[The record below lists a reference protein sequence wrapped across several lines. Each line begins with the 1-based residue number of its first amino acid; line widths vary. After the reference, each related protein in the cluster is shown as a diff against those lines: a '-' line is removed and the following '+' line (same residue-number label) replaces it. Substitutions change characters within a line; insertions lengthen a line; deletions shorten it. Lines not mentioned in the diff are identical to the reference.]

1 MYDRLLRIQLPKR
14 QSAFLWGARK
24 TGKSTFLK
32 KHFQGVPYYDLLKSD
47 LFLLLLKEPH
57 IFREEVL
64 ALEPKDQ
71 LIIVDEIQKIPIL
84 LDEVHWLIENT
95 QFQFILCGSSARKLK
110 QTGVNMLGG
119 RAWKYAFFP
128 LVYPEIPEY
137 PLLEIFHTGTIPSHF
152 RNPHYKKA
160 LKSYLEDY
168 ITLEIQAEG
177 LVRNL
182 PAFARFL
189 DCLRFSHGEMLNYS
203 NIAREASVDQK
214 TIKSYFQILEDT
226 LMGYFVYPYR
236 KRISREIITD
246 SPKFYLFD
254 VGLANAIKKVDI
266 IDLKGAEAGKSLEQ
280 LILLELTAYRGLYEK
295 DFAIQYWRTKTGL
308 EVDFILGDGDVAIEV
323 KIQQKVQ
330 ADDLKGLISFMEEH
344 KPRKSYV
351 VSLVPRARK
360 MVVKEGSVDI
370 LPVETFLK
378 KLWNH
383 EILG

>member
-1 MYDRLLRIQLPKR
+1 MYKRYLHIKLPKK

-32 KHFQGVPYYDLLKSD
+32 SHFPEAPYYDLLKSD
-47 LFLLLLKEPH
+47 LYLLLLKEPH

-95 QFQFILCGSSARKLK
+95 KFHFILCGSSARKLK

-119 RAWKYAFFP
+119 RAWKYPFFP
-128 LVYPEIPEY
+128 LLYPEMPEY
-137 PLLEIFHTGTIPSHF
+137 PLLEIFRTGTLPSHF

-168 ITLEIQAEG
+168 IALEIQAEG

-189 DCLRFSHGEMLNYS
+189 ECLRFSHGEMINYS
-203 NIAREASVDQK
+203 NIAREAGIDQK
-214 TIKSYFQILEDT
+214 TVKSYFHILEDT
-226 LMGYFVYPYR
+226 LIGYFIYPYR
-236 KRISREIITD
+236 KQVSREIITD
-246 SPKFYLFD
+246 APKFYLFD

-266 IDLKGAEAGKSLEQ
+266 VELKGAEAGKSLEQ
-280 LILLELTAYRGLYEK
+280 LVLLELIGYRGLNDK
-295 DFAIQYWRTKTGL
+295 DFAIHYWRTKSGL
-308 EVDFILGDGDVAIEV
+308 EVDFILGEGDVAIEV
-323 KIQQKVQ
+323 KLQERI
-330 ADDLKGLISFMEEH
+330 DLGDMKGLRGFMQEH
-344 KPRKSYV
+344 QPRKNYV

-360 MVVKEGSVDI
+360 MMLPEGEVDI
-370 LPVETFLK
+370 LPLEAFLK

-383 EILG
+383 EIIH